1 MKRVIF
7 CFVALCCTMLFIGCE
22 TNHDV
27 EFENNLIRLSDEHTS
42 SRFHNGDNINFY
54 YHCEFATK
62 VDFAIKA
69 EDDTTILMQKVA
81 NLKPGEGYITFKIDT
96 DGYEGKAFIYLTYNG
111 IKRAN
116 KKQSNDVSTAIW
128 EITITNEGSWYYQT
142 EAINELLE
150 SCKNFDAEMLIAAI
164 AGKWMPDSLLIY
176 DDEWA
181 KITTPLRVMGED
193 YVDGRAYSYYTFA
206 ADGTGYRYVDYPEPD
221 MEPETLEFSWT
232 YNAESG
238 KLTLSGD
245 YNNEWSV
252 TGYSNNYI
260 VLDQISREGWN
271 YRTILKR
278 QAEGVVPTVISYME
292 YTLSGTQ
299 CEWQLPLLN
308 NNVIIVDSDE
318 DLTKY
323 ITSENGDSYPHIDFT
338 KYTMIIANGG
348 TPQGIS
354 DVIID
359 SFQQIT
365 EAEYNLNIRVLMTM
379 TDAPELW
386 VKALLVDKW
395 DRPSTVNLNVE
406 IIGQ

>member
-1 MKRVIF
+1 
-7 CFVALCCTMLFIGCE
+7 MLFVGCE

-42 SRFHNGDNINFY
+42 SRFHNGDGINFY

-69 EDDTTILMQKVA
+69 EDDTTVLKQEVA
-81 NLKPGEGYITFKIDT
+81 NLKPGEGFLTFNINT
-96 DGYEGKAFIYLTYNG
+96 NGYEGKAFVYITYNG

-116 KKQSNDVSTAIW
+116 KKHSNGVSTAIW
-128 EITITNEGSWYYQT
+128 EITITNEGSWYYHT
-142 EAINELLE
+142 EAINELLDT
-150 SCKNFDAEMLIAAI
+150 CKDFDAETLLAGLE
-164 AGKWMPDSLLIY
+164 GKWETDSLLIY
-176 DDEWA
+176 DDEW
-181 KITTPLRVMGED
+181 KSITTPLRVMGED
-193 YVDGRAYSYYTFA
+193 YVDGGAYSFYVFA
-206 ADGTGYRYVDYPEPD
+206 TDGTGYRYVNYPEPGI
-221 MEPETLEFSWT
+221 EPETLEFSWT
-232 YNAESG
+232 YNAESS

-252 TGYSNNYI
+252 TGYSNYYI

-278 QAEGVVPTVISYME
+278 QAEGDVPTVISYME

-308 NNVIIVDSDE
+308 NNAIIVDSDE

-323 ITSENGDSYPHIDFT
+323 ITSENGDSYPHVDFT